1 MKRKTKLL
9 TQEEFEWM
17 AIEAGCLEDRKKE
30 LEVEIHA
37 LNSSSGLPCAGSLEE
52 AWEMARIIREKEEA
66 IEALREL
73 AERMLQAGVPDQIW
87 IKFTNGGKKAK
98 LKVWCTAGNANMRV
112 EKA

>member
-1 MKRKTKLL
+1 MSKTRLL

-17 AIEAGCLEDRKKE
+17 AIEAGCLEDRTKE
-30 LEVEIHA
+30 LEEEIHA
-37 LNSSSGLPCAGSLEE
+37 LNKSAGLPCVDTLEE
-52 AWEMARIIREKEEA
+52 ARAVAQIIREKEEA
-66 IEALREL
+66 IEDLKGL
-73 AERMLQAGVPDQIW
+73 AEAMLEAGVPDQIW